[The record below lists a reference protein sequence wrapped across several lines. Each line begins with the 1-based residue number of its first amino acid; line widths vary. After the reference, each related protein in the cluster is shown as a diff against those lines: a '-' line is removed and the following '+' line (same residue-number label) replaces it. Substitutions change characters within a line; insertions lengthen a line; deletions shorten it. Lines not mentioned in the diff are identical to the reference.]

1 MSNHNEKMEELLK
14 NSIPSLLKE
23 KLGVGYDVEDI
34 VGYSFEIGYT
44 MYGYFEL
51 PDIEEM

>member
-1 MSNHNEKMEELLK
+1 MCNNNEKPKELLT
-14 NSIPSLLKE
+14 NDIPSLLKE
-23 KLGVGYDVEDI
+23 KLGVGYNVEDI

-51 PDIEEM
+51 PDI

>member
-1 MSNHNEKMEELLK
+1 MNDIPFLL
-14 NSIPSLLKE
+14 NE
-23 KLGVGYDVEDI
+23 KLGAGYSVEDI
-34 VGYSFEIGYT
+34 VGFSFEIGYS